1 MHTLDRLRAVP
12 EIEEALRQRAFGRV
26 RALLADREPFEV
38 TDILEAADEADRV
51 VLLRVLPRDQAAEVF
66 EALDPDLQESLVRGL
81 GQERVA
87 ELLNE
92 MSPDDRTALLEEL
105 PAAITVQLL
114 QLLTSEERVVARQLL
129 GYPEDSVGRLMTP
142 DYIALNQEW
151 TIEHALQHIREHGE
165 DSETLNIVYVTDERG
180 RLIDDLRMRELLL
193 APLNAKIREI
203 SDGRFV
209 ALHANDDQEA
219 AVLTFGDLDRV
230 AMPVLDSTGVLLG
243 IITVDDVFDVAEE
256 EATED
261 MHKLGGMEA
270 LDVPYMR
277 ATFGEMLQKR
287 APWLIVLFFGQMLTL
302 QAMKSFGAKIETAV
316 ALVFFIPLIISS
328 GGNSDTQ
335 AATLVVR
342 AMALGQVEPRD
353 WWRVLRR
360 EVGFGL
366 VLGVS
371 LALLGALR
379 IFIGTLAGEELY
391 GAEWARYALAIGIS
405 LMAVVVWGVLIG
417 STLPFVL
424 RRLGFDP
431 AASSTPFL
439 STIVDV
445 TGLSLYLTIAF
456 LII

>member
-1 MHTLDRLRAVP
+1 M
-12 EIEEALRQRAFGRV
+12 
-26 RALLADREPFEV
+26 
-38 TDILEAADEADRV
+38 
-51 VLLRVLPRDQAAEVF
+51 
-66 EALDPDLQESLVRGL
+66 
-81 GQERVA
+81 
-87 ELLNE
+87 
-92 MSPDDRTALLEEL
+92 
-105 PAAITVQLL
+105 
-114 QLLTSEERVVARQLL
+114 
-129 GYPEDSVGRLMTP
+129 GYPP
-142 DYIALNQEW
+142 
-151 TIEHALQHIREHGE
+151 
-165 DSETLNIVYVTDERG
+165 
-180 RLIDDLRMRELLL
+180 LR
-193 APLNAKIREI
+193 K
-203 SDGRFV
+203 
-209 ALHANDDQEA
+209 
-219 AVLTFGDLDRV
+219 T
-230 AMPVLDSTGVLLG
+230 LLG

-302 QAMKSFGAKIETAV
+302 QAMKSFGHRIETAV

-328 GGNSDTQ
+328 GGNSGTQ

-360 EVGFGL
+360 ELGFGL

-379 IFIGTLAGEELY
+379 IFIGTLAGEEFY
-391 GAEWARYALAIGIS
+391 GPNWGRYALAIGIS
-405 LMAVVVWGVLIG
+405 LMSVVVWGVLVG

-424 RRLGFDP
+424 LRLGFDP
-431 AASSTPFL
+431 AATSTPFL